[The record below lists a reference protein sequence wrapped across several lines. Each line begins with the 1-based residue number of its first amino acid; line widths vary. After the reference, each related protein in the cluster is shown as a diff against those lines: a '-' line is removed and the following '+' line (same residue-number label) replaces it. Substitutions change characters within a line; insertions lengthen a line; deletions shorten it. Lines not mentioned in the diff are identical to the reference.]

1 MWFFVFCLIF
11 CYTTIYIIID
21 FQIIATS
28 LNFYCSKVACYFY
41 KREKDNDERM
51 FTTRP
56 KKKAICDTMYYVQI
70 DFMIKID

>member
-1 MWFFVFCLIF
+1 MLFFIFCLIF
-11 CYTTIYIIID
+11 CSTRIVIIIN
-21 FQIIATS
+21 FQIIAIS
-28 LNFYCSKVACYFY
+28 LNFYCSKVASYFY

-56 KKKAICDTMYYVQI
+56 KKAICDTMYYVQT